1 MSEDLVG
8 DDPEKRTAQPAQ
20 TVRGTRT
27 INDAVVISIPAQMVQ
42 EIAGAE
48 PGIGGRGATTIPG
61 DASPTMG
68 ELITG
73 STAVTGVPADFS
85 GGRLDCRQ
93 LAAGIRRTPTAP
105 TVGVSS

>member
-8 DDPEKRTAQPAQ
+8 GDPEKRTAQPAQ

-61 DASPTMG
+61 DTSPTH
-68 ELITG
+68 
-73 STAVTGVPADFS
+73 
-85 GGRLDCRQ
+85 GRAHQ
-93 LAAGIRRTPTAP
+93 LGLLR
-105 TVGVSS
+105 